1 MRSNP
6 ADSYSR
12 QPEDRRDQK
21 EGSIIADGAVRQDK
35 IRLYSRPFAKRQ
47 ATVASM
53 HSMTPDTTESA
64 LFVTQQDRLLTIRG
78 VRAVESA
85 AQAAQPVPMLMQRAG
100 QAAAQWVRELTG
112 DRPDPVLILVGPGNN
127 GGDALVCARELMAL
141 GYSCICVGQ
150 PANDKTP
157 ADARAA
163 HTAFLAAGGVLHADI
178 PDGTTEFA
186 SHGAPQ
192 TRGYRF
198 SLIVDGLFGIGLN
211 QPITAPYAKW
221 VEAANTLSLLDDIPL
236 LALDIASGLH
246 GDTGVAQALC
256 ITATHTLTY
265 IADKPGLLT
274 GDGPDHSG
282 QVEICDLDIPA
293 ALFAAADAADCG
305 AINDPE
311 LWADDL
317 PQRQLNA
324 NKGDAGSAGL
334 LGGAPSMTGALVL
347 AARSALHAGAGR
359 VYAAAL
365 GGSQAGAPTLDPL
378 QPEIM
383 FRDPASL
390 RDAPLTAL
398 GVGPGLGRSA
408 VSRAVLASAL
418 DFEGPL
424 VLDADALVLLP
435 TLSEQLRERTAPTLL
450 TPHPGEAAM
459 LLDTD
464 IPSIEA
470 DRIKAARNIADQYN
484 ATVVL
489 KGCGSIIATPDG
501 RWWINTTGN
510 PGMASAG
517 MGDVLTGLT
526 TALLAQGMAPEQ
538 ALCAA
543 VWLHGAAADVCVES
557 ENLPKLGPLGLTA
570 SEVILAIR
578 SLLNSLI

>member
-1 MRSNP
+1 MTP
-6 ADSYSR
+6 ITYHFTDTV
-12 QPEDRRDQK
+12 PDRR
-21 EGSIIADGAVRQDK
+21 
-35 IRLYSRPFAKRQ
+35 
-47 ATVASM
+47 
-53 HSMTPDTTESA
+53 
-64 LFVTQQDRLLTIRG
+64 RLLMVGG
-78 VRAVESA
+78 VRAVE
-85 AQAAQPVPMLMQRAG
+85 QAALALDPQPGLMQRAG
-100 QAAAQWVRELTG
+100 LAAAEWVVALAG

-127 GGDALVCARELMAL
+127 GGDALVCARELMAR
-141 GYSCICVGQ
+141 GYGCVCVGL
-150 PANDKTP
+150 PANDHTP
-157 ADARAA
+157 ADARVA
-163 HTAFLAAGGVLHADI
+163 HAAFLAAGGLLHPDI
-178 PDGTTEFA
+178 PDGNTDFE
-186 SHGAPQ
+186 SHCAPH

-211 QPITAPYAKW
+211 QPIESPYAEW

-282 QVEICDLDIPA
+282 QVEICELDIPA
-293 ALFAAADAADCG
+293 ALFAAADAAACG

-435 TLSEQLRERTAPTLL
+435 SLSEQLGGRTAPTLL
-450 TPHPGEAAM
+450 TPHPGEAAV
-459 LLDTD
+459 LLNTD

-470 DRIKAARNIADQYN
+470 DRIKAAIDIADQYH

-489 KGCGSIIATPDG
+489 KGCGSIIATTDG

-557 ENLPKLGPLGLTA
+557 VNLPKLGPLGLTA

-578 SLLNSLI
+578 SLLNDLI

>member
-1 MRSNP
+1 MTSKLT
-6 ADSYSR
+6 D
-12 QPEDRRDQK
+12 
-21 EGSIIADGAVRQDK
+21 AVEF
-35 IRLYSRPFAKRQ
+35 SAKR
-47 ATVASM
+47 
-53 HSMTPDTTESA
+53 HP
-64 LFVTQQDRLLTIRG
+64 QDYLLTIRAI
-78 VRAVESA
+78 RAVESA
-85 AQAAQPVPMLMQRAG
+85 AQAAQPQPTLMQRAG
-100 QAAAQWVRELTG
+100 AAAAAWVRELTG
-112 DRPDPVLILVGPGNN
+112 DRPDPVLVLVGPGNN
-127 GGDALVCARELMAL
+127 GGDALVCARTLMAL
-141 GYSCICVGQ
+141 GYGCVCVGEA
-150 PANDKTP
+150 ANERTP

-163 HTAFLAAGGVLHADI
+163 HAAFLAAGGVLHPAI
-178 PDGTTEFA
+178 PEDTGF
-186 SHGAPQ
+186 
-192 TRGYRF
+192 RF

-211 QPITAPYAKW
+211 QPLASPYADW

-236 LALDIASGLH
+236 LALDIASGLN
-246 GDTGVAQALC
+246 GDTGLAQDLC
-256 ITATHTLTY
+256 ISATHTLTF

-293 ALFAAADAADCG
+293 ALLGHAEAVDVG
-305 AINDPE
+305 SLNDPE

-317 PQRQLNA
+317 PQRRLNA

-334 LGGAPSMTGALVL
+334 LGGAPSMTGALLL
-347 AARSALHAGAGR
+347 AARSALHVGAGR

-365 GGSQAGAPTLDPL
+365 GHAASGAPVLDPL

-398 GVGPGLGRSA
+398 GVGPGLGRSE
-408 VSRAVLASAL
+408 VSRAVLASTL

-424 VLDADALVLLP
+424 VLDADALMLLP
-435 TLSEQLRERTAPTLL
+435 TLAEALQVRSTRSAPTVL
-450 TPHPGEAAM
+450 TPHPGEAAA
-459 LLDTD
+459 LLGTD
-464 IPSIEA
+464 VAAIEA
-470 DRIKAARNIADQYN
+470 DRIQAARSIAAQYH

-557 ENLPKLGPLGLTA
+557 GEGPLGLTA
-570 SEVILAIR
+570 SDVILATR
-578 SLLNSLI
+578 TLLNALI